1 MTERMT
7 TPGLR
12 ILMLEDTQTDAEL
25 IELELREA
33 GMAFTAMRV
42 QTREDFIRALE
53 EFDPDVVLSDY
64 RLPAFDGRSALEIAR
79 QRHPRSPV
87 IMVTGAI
94 GDELAV
100 ELLKSGAR
108 DYVLKDRLARL
119 PSAIGRALE
128 EERASRDRLAA
139 EDKLRQAQRVFDHT
153 TEGILVTDADNRIVA
168 VNRAFSAITGY
179 TEAEVLGKNPS
190 LLKSQRQGDQFYQ
203 TMWASLHEAGTW
215 SGEIWNRRKS
225 GEIYP
230 EWLTISAVE
239 DENKQVTH
247 HVAVFSDITSVKQS
261 QDALDHLA
269 HHDVLTDLPNRLL
282 CKSRLQHAIQRAR
295 RENGLLAVLF
305 IDLDHFKSVN
315 DTLGHPVGDEL
326 LQLIASR
333 MQELLRG
340 DDTLARMGG
349 DEFVVLL
356 EHESSVLGMAAVAN
370 KLIDVFTSPIHIDG
384 HDLYIT
390 GSIGIS
396 VFPADGEDEDA
407 LLRCADLAMYQ
418 AKNMGRNNY
427 QFYKPELASKVRDRL
442 RIETALRSA
451 LEKREFVLH
460 YQPQVNL
467 GDSALIGVEALLR
480 WNNPEL
486 GSISPASFIPIAEE
500 MGIICPIGEW
510 VLREACRQVAEWQQ
524 RGFWMPR
531 MAVNLSVQ
539 QIERVELLP
548 LVASVL
554 EANGLEAA
562 RLELEVTE
570 SMIMHH
576 TDRVLAIMD
585 GLRDLGVK
593 LAVDD
598 FGTGYSSLSYLKRLP
613 LHRLKIDYS
622 FVRDISQ
629 DPNDE
634 AIARAIISLGRSLGL
649 EVLAEGVEREAQSEW
664 LSREGCQFGQG
675 FLFGK
680 AMPAEVLETA
690 WKQRNTKIPVVE

>member
-1 MTERMT
+1 MVEREI
-7 TPGLR
+7 R
-12 ILMLEDTQTDAEL
+12 ILMLEDTATDAEL
-25 IELELREA
+25 VELELRQA
-33 GMAFTAMRV
+33 GIAFTAMQV
-42 QTREDFIRALE
+42 QTRDDFIRALE
-53 EFDPDVVLSDY
+53 TFDPDLVLSDY
-64 RLPAFDGRSALEIAR
+64 RLPAFDGRSALEIVL
-79 QRHPRSPV
+79 QRHSRSPV

-100 ELLKSGAR
+100 ELLKMGAR

-119 PSAIGRALE
+119 PLAVSRAME
-128 EERASRDRLAA
+128 DERASRVRLAA
-139 EDKLRQAQRVFDHT
+139 EEKLRQAQRVFDHT
-153 TEGILVTDADNRIVA
+153 TEGIMVTDADNCIVA
-168 VNRAFSAITGY
+168 VNRAFTDITGY
-179 TEAEVLGKNPS
+179 SEAEVLGRNPS
-190 LLKSQRQGDQFYQ
+190 MLKSHRQGIQFYQ
-203 TMWASLHEAGTW
+203 TMWAALCEAGTW
-215 SGEIWNRRKS
+215 SGEIWNRRKN

-239 DENKQVTH
+239 ASDGRITH

-261 QDALDHLA
+261 QDALDFLA
-269 HHDVLTDLPNRLL
+269 HHDVLTELPNRLL
-282 CKSRLQHAIQRAR
+282 CKSRLQHAIQRAK
-295 RENGLLAVLF
+295 REDGLLAVLF
-305 IDLDHFKSVN
+305 IDLDRFKSVN

-326 LQLIASR
+326 LRLISSR
-333 MQELLRG
+333 MRDLLRS

-356 EHESSVLGMAAVAN
+356 EHELSTRGIAAVAG
-370 KLIDVFTSPIHIDG
+370 KLIELFAAPLSVNE

-390 GSIGIS
+390 ASIGIS
-396 VFPADGEDEDA
+396 VFPTDGEDEDT

-418 AKNMGRNNY
+418 AKNLGRNNY
-427 QFYKPELASKVRDRL
+427 QFYQPELAAGVQERL
-442 RIETALRSA
+442 RIETALRCA
-451 LEKREFVLH
+451 LEKHEFIVY

-467 GDSALIGVEALLR
+467 TDGHNLIGVEALLR
-480 WNNPEL
+480 WNSPEL
-486 GSISPASFIPIAEE
+486 GWISPATFIPIAEE
-500 MGIICPIGEW
+500 MGIIGKIGEW
-510 VLREACRQVAEWQQ
+510 VLREACRQVAAWQAQ
-524 RGFWMPR
+524 GFWMPR

-539 QIERVELLP
+539 QIERGELLS
-548 LVASVL
+548 LVADVL
-554 EANGLEAA
+554 SANNIEAS

-576 TDRVLAIMD
+576 TERVLAVMD

-622 FVRDISQ
+622 FVRDILQ

-649 EVLAEGVEREAQSEW
+649 EVLAEGVEQAAQSEW
-664 LSREGCQFGQG
+664 LAREGCQIGQG

-680 AMPAEVLETA
+680 AMPADDVLANWSAQKSPQPVLE
-690 WKQRNTKIPVVE
+690 